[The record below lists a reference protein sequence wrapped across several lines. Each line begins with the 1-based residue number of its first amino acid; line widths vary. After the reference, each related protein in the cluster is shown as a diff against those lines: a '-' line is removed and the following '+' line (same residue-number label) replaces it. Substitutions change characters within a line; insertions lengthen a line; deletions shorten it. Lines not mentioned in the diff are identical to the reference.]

1 MLFDAHAVTLSPSE
15 QFVLDLAIVSVAIA
29 SLLLTDSKLKS
40 KNPGIIFTII
50 VILAVSGRLLLDP
63 IPNVQPVTF
72 LAIMVGIYFGIS
84 YSIVFAT
91 IVTLSSNVM
100 LEHGIWS
107 NYQIIAWASIGILA
121 ALLRGQF
128 IQNNKLNIT
137 NVAIFAAFSGFIF
150 DWIVSLSILHNVD
163 TSFFLIYLLNGLP
176 FDLLHAGGNVV
187 FVAWLANPISELMDR
202 HTSLTSPE
210 VVPELASN

>member
-29 SLLLTDSKLKS
+29 SLLFTDSKLKS
-40 KNPGIIFTII
+40 NNPGIIFTII

-163 TSFFLIYLLNGLP
+163 TSFFLIYLLNGVP

-187 FVAWLANPISELMDR
+187 FVAWLANPLSELMDR

>member
-1 MLFDAHAVTLSPSE
+1 MLFDAHAVTLSPNE
-15 QFVLDLAIVSVAIA
+15 QFVLDLAIVTVAIA
-29 SLLLTDSKLKS
+29 ALRFTDSKCKS
-40 KNPGIIFTII
+40 KNPGLIFTII
-50 VILAVSGRLLLDP
+50 IVLAVSGRLLLDP

-84 YSIVFAT
+84 YSIAFAT

-107 NYQIIAWASIGILA
+107 NYQIIGWATIGILA
-121 ALLRGQF
+121 ALLRNQF
-128 IQNNKLNIT
+128 IQNEKLNIT
-137 NVAIFAAFSGFIF
+137 HLAIFAALSGFLF

-163 TSFFLIYLLNGLP
+163 TSFFLIYLLNGIP

-187 FVAWLANPISELMDR
+187 FVAWLANPLSELMNR
-202 HTSLTSPE
+202 HTNLTNSE
-210 VVPELASN
+210 AVPEIASN

>member
-29 SLLLTDSKLKS
+29 SLLFTDSKFKS
-40 KNPGIIFTII
+40 KNPSIIFTII

-107 NYQIIAWASIGILA
+107 NYQIIAWASIGIIA
-121 ALLRGQF
+121 AFLRGQF

-137 NVAIFAAFSGFIF
+137 NVAIFAAFSGFMF

-163 TSFFLIYLLNGLP
+163 TSFFLIYLLNGIP

-187 FVAWLANPISELMDR
+187 FVAWLANPLSELMDR
-202 HTSLTSPE
+202 HTSLTNPE

>member
-29 SLLLTDSKLKS
+29 SLLFTDSKLKS
-40 KNPGIIFTII
+40 NNPGIIFTII

-128 IQNNKLNIT
+128 IQNNKLNIS
-137 NVAIFAAFSGFIF
+137 NVAIFAA
-150 DWIVSLSILHNVD
+150 VSYTHL
-163 TSFFLIYLLNGLP
+163 TLP
-176 FDLLHAGGNVV
+176 TICSV
-187 FVAWLANPISELMDR
+187 
-202 HTSLTSPE
+202 
-210 VVPELASN
+210 

>member
-1 MLFDAHAVTLSPSE
+1 MLFDAHAVTLSPNE
-15 QFVLDLAIVSVAIA
+15 QFILDLAIVSVAIV
-29 SLLLTDSKLKS
+29 SLLFTDSKLKS

-50 VILAVSGRLLLDP
+50 VILAVSGRLLFDP

-137 NVAIFAAFSGFIF
+137 NVAIFAVFSGFMF

-163 TSFFLIYLLNGLP
+163 TSFFLIYLLNGVP

-187 FVAWLANPISELMDR
+187 FVAWLANPLSELMDR

>member
-15 QFVLDLAIVSVAIA
+15 QFVLDLAIVTVAIA

-163 TSFFLIYLLNGLP
+163 TSFFLIYLLNGVP

-187 FVAWLANPISELMDR
+187 FVAWLANPLSELMDR